1 MIHGLENLKEEVRQK
16 QLRDFA
22 LAIVKYQNFKTKAAL
37 AHISYNSSKTT
48 TENYFG
54 CGVRYIKSNRKVK
67 HNNIPLKIYDY
78 IDEFLEQHVQPLTPS
93 IKDTRSEYKVRK
105 NIYHGKN
112 SVPPVAKLQIVKQQ
126 ITEKYDMYGIKLPNG
141 HIIPCKNEDYSAGY
155 FAALRDSNVDTTDYK
170 TILLKIS
177 EV

>member
-22 LAIVKYQNFKTKAAL
+22 LAIVKYQDFKTKIAVE
-37 AHISYNSSKTT
+37 HVNYDSSRETI
-48 TENYFG
+48 ENYFG
-54 CGVRYIKSNRKVK
+54 CGVSYIKSNFKVK
-67 HNNIPLKIYDY
+67 HRSIPPKIYDY
-78 IDEFLEQHVQPLTPS
+78 IDEFIAQHVQPLTPS
-93 IKDTRSEYKVRK
+93 AADRRSEYKQRK

-112 SVPPVAKLQIVKQQ
+112 AVPPIAKLEIVKKQ

-141 HIIPCKNEDYSAGY
+141 HIIPCKSEDYSAGY
-155 FAALRDSNVDTTDYK
+155 LAALRDNNIDTTDYK
-170 TILLKIS
+170 TILLKVS